1 MASSRAGSE
10 PRNIGTD
17 LNEIPTAHT
26 SNRWPESGVPIEV
39 FPRYDVM
46 HHPGC
51 GLFNVDSR
59 VVSCLSKRGDDKTM
73 CPSSMARAA
82 SAMGSC

>member
-1 MASSRAGSE
+1 MASSERIRATD
-10 PRNIGTD
+10 IGTD
-17 LNEIPTAHT
+17 LNEIPTA
-26 SNRWPESGVPIEV
+26 RIPRIDGPKAACQFEV

-59 VVSCLSKRGDDKTM
+59 VVSCLSKR
-73 CPSSMARAA
+73 AR
-82 SAMGSC
+82 